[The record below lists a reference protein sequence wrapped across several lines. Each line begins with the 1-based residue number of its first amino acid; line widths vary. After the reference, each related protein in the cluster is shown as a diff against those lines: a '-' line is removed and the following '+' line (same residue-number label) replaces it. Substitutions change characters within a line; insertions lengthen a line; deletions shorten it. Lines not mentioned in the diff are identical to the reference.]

1 MTFGATPSPSPR
13 PPQRSR
19 ARRFVPLGIAAWMVL
34 EIWLLTVVA
43 GATNGL
49 TVFLLLV
56 AGVILG
62 GYVVK
67 RAGRRAWRNL
77 TESLQTT
84 GDPAASGSFES
95 SDDAESAGAKSG
107 RGRSGSG
114 KSGNGKSGSG
124 NTLPMAGGLLL
135 MIPGLVSDALGLLCL
150 FPPTGKLIQRR
161 AEKLMTRRSGHGY
174 APGTFGDA
182 FQQARMHRPDGKVVQ
197 GEVIREDEPSSP
209 RRQDPPLTG

>member
-1 MTFGATPSPSPR
+1 MTFGATPPPSSR

-19 ARRFVPLGIAAWMVL
+19 ARRFVPLGLAAWLVL

-56 AGVILG
+56 AGVIIG

-84 GDPAASGSFES
+84 GGPAAPGNSAASGN
-95 SDDAESAGAKSG
+95 GTSG
-107 RGRSGSG
+107 TATSGDG
-114 KSGNGKSGSG
+114 KTGSR

-135 MIPGLVSDALGLLCL
+135 MIPGLVSDAMGLLCL

-161 AEKLMTRRSGHGY
+161 AEKLLNRRAGY
-174 APGTFGDA
+174 APGSFGDA

-197 GEVIREDEPSSP
+197 GEVIHEDEPSSP